1 VLHIDSSA
9 SVNAFLQSHT
19 DVNLLQDV
27 PLSYVLIYLQSAQ
40 TKCITREV
48 LR

>member
-1 VLHIDSSA
+1 VFHTECSA

-19 DVNLLQDV
+19 DAILLQDI
-27 PLSYVLIYLQSAQ
+27 PISYVLIYLQY
-40 TKCITREV
+40 TETTRITREV